1 MRIVHII
8 TRDDG
13 GGGRAAYRLHSGL
26 RQTAIDSLLYVS
38 SQHHIDDAT
47 VVFKPSTRLDHR
59 LRRVF
64 NHYRL
69 KLKMLGYHPNPGTS
83 DSGGWSL
90 HHICRRG
97 AEPIAQ
103 LPKADLYNLHTI
115 QNFFDFEAFFSTIPA
130 DVPIV
135 WTLHTREPM
144 TGGCLYAGAC
154 ARFEQSCGCCPALN
168 SQRENDP
175 SREVWKR
182 KKLLLDR
189 FALGRLHIVS
199 PSRWLANEASKSSLL
214 GDFPISVIPNSVDNS
229 AYAPRDKVMA
239 REILGLPVDA
249 QIVFFSS
256 FAHKRKG
263 IDYLLEALRR
273 MREIPNLFLVM
284 LGEDY
289 RLKPDEPFGFRHF
302 GSVLNDRLISVIY
315 SAADVYVITSKEDNL
330 PNVVLESMAC
340 GTPVVGFDVGGIPDM
355 VRPGITGHLSP
366 FGDVNALAEA
376 LRRVLND
383 QAHRRELADN
393 CLAITKKDYSLQ
405 VQAGAYIAL
414 YEKLLGSAHGKASKA
429 ASLMK

>member
-1 MRIVHII
+1 
-8 TRDDG
+8 
-13 GGGRAAYRLHSGL
+13 
-26 RQTAIDSLLYVS
+26 
-38 SQHHIDDAT
+38 
-47 VVFKPSTRLDHR
+47 
-59 LRRVF
+59 
-64 NHYRL
+64 
-69 KLKMLGYHPNPGTS
+69 
-83 DSGGWSL
+83 
-90 HHICRRG
+90 
-97 AEPIAQ
+97 
-103 LPKADLYNLHTI
+103 
-115 QNFFDFEAFFSTIPA
+115 
-130 DVPIV
+130 
-135 WTLHTREPM
+135 
-144 TGGCLYAGAC
+144 
-154 ARFEQSCGCCPALN
+154 
-168 SQRENDP
+168 
-175 SREVWKR
+175 
-182 KKLLLDR
+182 
-189 FALGRLHIVS
+189 
-199 PSRWLANEASKSSLL
+199 
-214 GDFPISVIPNSVDNS
+214 
-229 AYAPRDKVMA
+229 
-239 REILGLPVDA
+239 
-249 QIVFFSS
+249 
-256 FAHKRKG
+256 
-263 IDYLLEALRR
+263 
-273 MREIPNLFLVM
+273 M